1 MERSDFDSDRI
12 RFMRSQII
20 LCMRVVSPE
29 VRGIR
34 RYQNH
39 GEVMR
44 SSEDNPTFVKNDTK
58 VPKRDA

>member
-1 MERSDFDSDRI
+1 MERFDFDSDRI
-12 RFMRSQII
+12 RFMRLQII
-20 LCMRVVSPE
+20 LCMLVVSPG

-34 RYQNH
+34 RYQHH

-44 SSEDNPTFVKNDTK
+44 SSEDNATFVKSDTE